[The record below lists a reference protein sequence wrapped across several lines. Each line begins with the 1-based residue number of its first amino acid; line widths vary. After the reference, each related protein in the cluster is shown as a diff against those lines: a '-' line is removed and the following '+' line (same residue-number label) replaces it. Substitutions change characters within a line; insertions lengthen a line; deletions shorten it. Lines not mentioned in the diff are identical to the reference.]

1 MPFTGVLKPELAS
14 GSPGGLVQNQPVAS
28 PLEFDAVVSRVV
40 PENLPF
46 FLFFYSKRF
55 FLNLFLIGG

>member
-14 GSPGGLVQNQPVAS
+14 ESPGGLVQNQTVVS
-28 PLEFDAVVSRVV
+28 PLEFDAVESRVV

-46 FLFFYSKRF
+46 LLLFYSKRF
-55 FLNLFLIGG
+55 FFNYF

>member
-1 MPFTGVLKPELAS
+1 MPFTGVLKSELAS

-28 PLEFDAVVSRVV
+28 PLEFDAVVSWVV

-46 FLFFYSKRF
+46 LLFFYSKICFF
-55 FLNLFLIGG
+55 FLIYF

>member
-14 GSPGGLVQNQPVAS
+14 ELPGGLVQNQTVVS
-28 PLEFDAVVSRVV
+28 PLEFDAVESQVV

-46 FLFFYSKRF
+46 LLLFYSKRF
-55 FLNLFLIGG
+55 F